1 MFWGSN
7 GQYHDRRMART
18 SNGAEK
24 LKLTKTA
31 NLFRSY
37 YYEEDPSGA
46 NVALGKSASQSS
58 QYASYTTPDKALDGN
73 TSGEWSHYSLQCTHN
88 ENGAWWKVNL
98 DGSFPIHTVK
108 LFNRNT
114 AQERL
119 RYFYVQLLD
128 SDGNV
133 VSSKYHDSE
142 TRTIYTFEF
151 EDVDASQVRIIFKSG
166 YTNYLT
172 MAEVQVWSGH
182 HESEGDPWK
191 LFWQTNFEMTETIHN
206 GLFLN
211 SNLDNYAAEVI
222 FSDYT
227 EEQYTYPSAA
237 PSVSLAPTIV
247 LPSRDVGNIGLAG
260 YSSVASGG
268 RYDLAGS
275 GRDISQNDDGFHF
288 LNYPRANDDFI
299 ITAHIDSFDYS
310 EEWSKAGIMARTFL
324 CNESPMVFMGLT
336 GTRGFI
342 MVWREYLDANAGYNH
357 PDTHHTANSGW
368 VQIRKYGEVYTGYY
382 KLEEQDDWTVLST
395 VTLQTSKEPEMHAGL
410 VVTSHDNAKL
420 SHATF
425 SDLLIEDVN
434 E

>member
-1 MFWGSN
+1 M
-7 GQYHDRRMART
+7 
-18 SNGAEK
+18 
-24 LKLTKTA
+24 
-31 NLFRSY
+31 
-37 YYEEDPSGA
+37 
-46 NVALGKSASQSS
+46 
-58 QYASYTTPDKALDGN
+58 
-73 TSGEWSHYSLQCTHN
+73 
-88 ENGAWWKVNL
+88 
-98 DGSFPIHTVK
+98 
-108 LFNRNT
+108 
-114 AQERL
+114 
-119 RYFYVQLLD
+119 
-128 SDGNV
+128 
-133 VSSKYHDSE
+133 
-142 TRTIYTFEF
+142 
-151 EDVDASQVRIIFKSG
+151 
-166 YTNYLT
+166 
-172 MAEVQVWSGH
+172 QVWSGH

-211 SNLDNYAAEVI
+211 ANRDNEPAEVI

-275 GRDISQNDDGFHF
+275 GRDISQRDDGFHF

-342 MVWREYLDANAGYNH
+342 MVWREYLDAHTAHNH

-410 VVTSHDNAKL
+410 VVSSHDNAKL